1 MIVDFI
7 LQIVDDVVDGIII
20 GAAVFGTYKT
30 LEKGPKQASK
40 DFFNRFSKKKEE
52 TEDPEEEGKPKS
64 KRKVF
69 ATHQKE
75 PDEVVPPEK

>member
-40 DFFNRFSKKKEE
+40 DFFNRFSKRKEV
-52 TEDPEEEGKPKS
+52 EDPEEEEKPKS

>member
-40 DFFNRFSKKKEE
+40 DFFNRFSKRKEV
-52 TEDPEEEGKPKS
+52 EDPEEEEKPKS
-64 KRKVF
+64 KRKV
-69 ATHQKE
+69 KE